1 MINSTIAAISS
12 GLTEAGISVIRISGP
27 DAIGI
32 GEKVFRSVS
41 GKKLADMSGY
51 TCALGKAISN
61 KCAIDE
67 CIATVFR
74 APRSYTGEDVVELSC
89 HGGIAVTRDI
99 LRAVLEAGASPAQ
112 PGEFTKRAFLNG
124 KMDLIEAESVMNLI
138 SAKSSGEAQAALAV
152 KEGYI
157 SKQVNEIKSELMNFA
172 AHLNAWADYPEEDIP
187 AIEPGHLKKY
197 LINASNRLNIL
208 LKKYDAGKL
217 MNHGINTVIIGRP
230 NVGKSTLMN
239 LLSGHDRSIVTDVP
253 GTTRDTVEEQI
264 QLGDFRLNLI
274 DTAGIHDTED
284 TVEKIGVERAQRK
297 LETAQ
302 FVIFI
307 ADLSVP
313 LSADDEHIYKMIPS
327 DIPVCFI
334 HNKSDRCI
342 GSNMNDYDGLKEK
355 YPDKNVLTTICTSLK
370 NEGSRVKNDL
380 ENLLGRYFIGR
391 DFSYA
396 SDVVS
401 YNERQ
406 RNLIEKTKTIMDEAT
421 NALNIGETL
430 DAVTVLIEEAVGY
443 LAELTG
449 ESVTDEVV
457 DRVFHNFCVGK

>member
-1 MINSTIAAISS
+1 MKSTIAAIST
-12 GLTEAGISVIRISGP
+12 GLTEAGISVIRVSGP
-27 DAIGI
+27 ESIDIAQ
-32 GEKVFRSVS
+32 KVFFSLS
-41 GKKLADMSGY
+41 GKKLSEMNGY
-51 TCALGKAISN
+51 TCTLGKVLFQN
-61 KCAIDE
+61 KEIDE

-99 LRAVLEAGASPAQ
+99 LRAVLNSGAVSAE

-138 SAKSSGEAQAALAV
+138 CAKSSGEAQAALAV

-157 SKQVNEIKSELMNFA
+157 SKQVNEIKTGLLNLA

-187 AIEPGHLKKY
+187 DIEPKHLKNSI
-197 LINASNRLNIL
+197 INASYKLDML

-217 MNHGINTVIIGRP
+217 FYNGINTVIVGRP

-239 LLSGHDRSIVTDVP
+239 ILSGYDRSIVTEVS

-274 DTAGIHDTED
+274 DTAGIHDTD
-284 TVEKIGVERAQRK
+284 DLVEKIGVERAQKK
-297 LETAQ
+297 LQTAQ

-313 LSADDEHIYKMIPS
+313 SRTDDERIYEMIPS
-327 DIPVCFI
+327 DVPIFFI
-334 HNKSDRCI
+334 NNKSDICI
-342 GSNMNDYDGLKEK
+342 ANNNCDELEKK
-355 YPDKNVLTTICTSLK
+355 YPDKNVIATVYTSLK
-370 NEGSRVKNDL
+370 NESNMIKYRI
-380 ENLLGRYFIGR
+380 EYLLGRYFIGN

-396 SDVVS
+396 SDVIS

-406 RNLIEKTKTIMDEAT
+406 RNLIEKTKAVIDEAIK
-421 NALNIGETL
+421 ALNIGETL
-430 DAVTVLIEEAVGY
+430 DAVTVLIEEAIRY

-449 ESVTDEVV
+449 ENVTDEVV

>member
-1 MINSTIAAISS
+1 MKSTIAAIST
-12 GLTEAGISVIRISGP
+12 GLTEAGISVIRVSGP
-27 DAIGI
+27 ESIDIAQ
-32 GEKVFRSVS
+32 KVFVSLS
-41 GKKLADMSGY
+41 GKKLSEMNGY
-51 TCALGKAISN
+51 TCALGKVLFQN
-61 KCAIDE
+61 KEIDE

-74 APRSYTGEDVVELSC
+74 APRSYTGEDVVEFSC

-99 LRAVLEAGASPAQ
+99 LRAVLNSGAVSAE

-124 KMDLIEAESVMNLI
+124 KMDFIEAESVMNLI
-138 SAKSSGEAQAALAV
+138 CAKSSGEAQAALAV

-157 SKQVNEIKSELMNFA
+157 SKQVNEIKTGLLNLA

-187 AIEPGHLKKY
+187 DIEPKHLKNF
-197 LINASNRLNIL
+197 LINASYHLSML

-217 MNHGINTVIIGRP
+217 FYNGINTVIVGRP

-239 LLSGHDRSIVTDVP
+239 ILSGYDRSIVTEVS

-274 DTAGIHDTED
+274 DTAGIHDTD
-284 TVEKIGVERAQRK
+284 DLVEKIGVERAQKK
-297 LETAQ
+297 LQTAQ

-313 LSADDEHIYKMIPS
+313 SRTDDERIYEMIPS
-327 DIPVCFI
+327 DVPIFFI
-334 HNKSDRCI
+334 NNKSDICI
-342 GSNMNDYDGLKEK
+342 ANNNCDELKKK
-355 YPDKNVLTTICTSLK
+355 YPDKNIIATVYTSLK
-370 NEGSRVKNDL
+370 NESNMVKDKI
-380 ENLLGRYFIGR
+380 EYLLGRYFIGN

-396 SDVVS
+396 SDVIS

-406 RNLIEKTKTIMDEAT
+406 RNLIEKTKAVVDEAIK
-421 NALNIGETL
+421 ALNLGETL
-430 DAVTVLIEEAVGY
+430 DAVTVLIEEAIRY

-449 ESVTDEVV
+449 ENVTDEVV

>member
-1 MINSTIAAISS
+1 MKSTIAAIST
-12 GLTEAGISVIRISGP
+12 GLTEAGISVIRVSGP
-27 DAIGI
+27 ESINIAQ
-32 GEKVFRSVS
+32 KVFVSLS
-41 GKKLADMSGY
+41 GKKLSEMNGY
-51 TCALGKAISN
+51 TCALGKVLFQN
-61 KCAIDE
+61 KEIDE

-99 LRAVLEAGASPAQ
+99 LRAVLNSGAVSAE

-138 SAKSSGEAQAALAV
+138 CAKSSGEAQAALAV

-157 SKQVNEIKSELMNFA
+157 SKQVNEIKTGLLNLA

-187 AIEPGHLKKY
+187 DIEPKHLKNF
-197 LINASNRLNIL
+197 LINASYNLDIL

-217 MNHGINTVIIGRP
+217 FYNGINTVIVGRP

-239 LLSGHDRSIVTDVP
+239 ILSGYDRSIVTEVS

-274 DTAGIHDTED
+274 DTAGIHDTD
-284 TVEKIGVERAQRK
+284 DLVEKIGVERAQKK
-297 LETAQ
+297 LQTAQ

-313 LSADDEHIYKMIPS
+313 SRTDDERIYEMIPS
-327 DIPVCFI
+327 NVPIFFI
-334 HNKSDRCI
+334 NNKSDICI
-342 GSNMNDYDGLKEK
+342 ANNNCDELKKK
-355 YPDKNVLTTICTSLK
+355 YPDKNIIATVYTSLK
-370 NEGSRVKNDL
+370 NESNMIKDRI
-380 ENLLGRYFIGR
+380 EYLLGRYFIGN

-396 SDVVS
+396 SDVIS

-406 RNLIEKTKTIMDEAT
+406 RNLIEKTKAVIDEAIK
-421 NALNIGETL
+421 ALNLGETL
-430 DAVTVLIEEAVGY
+430 DAVTVLFEEAIRY

-449 ESVTDEVV
+449 ENVTDEVV

>member
-1 MINSTIAAISS
+1 MKSTIAAIST
-12 GLTEAGISVIRISGP
+12 GLTEAGISVIRVSGP
-27 DAIGI
+27 ESIDIAQ
-32 GEKVFRSVS
+32 KVFVSLS
-41 GKKLADMSGY
+41 GKKLSEMNGY
-51 TCALGKAISN
+51 TCALGKVLFQN
-61 KCAIDE
+61 KEIDE

-99 LRAVLEAGASPAQ
+99 LRAVLNSGAVSAE

-138 SAKSSGEAQAALAV
+138 CAKSSGEAQAALAV

-157 SKQVNEIKSELMNFA
+157 SKQVNEIKTGLLNLA

-187 AIEPGHLKKY
+187 DIEPKHLKNF
-197 LINASNRLNIL
+197 LINASYNLDIL

-217 MNHGINTVIIGRP
+217 FYNGINTVIVGRP

-239 LLSGHDRSIVTDVP
+239 ILSGYDRSIVTEVS

-274 DTAGIHDTED
+274 DTAGIHDTD
-284 TVEKIGVERAQRK
+284 DLVEKIGVERAQKK
-297 LETAQ
+297 LQTAQ

-313 LSADDEHIYKMIPS
+313 SRTDDERIYEMIPS
-327 DIPVCFI
+327 DVPIFFI
-334 HNKSDRCI
+334 NNKSDICI
-342 GSNMNDYDGLKEK
+342 ANNNCDELKKK
-355 YPDKNVLTTICTSLK
+355 YPDKNIIATVYTSLK
-370 NEGSRVKNDL
+370 NESNMIKDRI
-380 ENLLGRYFIGR
+380 EYLLGRYFIGN

-396 SDVVS
+396 SDVIS

-406 RNLIEKTKTIMDEAT
+406 RNLIEKTKAVVDEAIK
-421 NALNIGETL
+421 ALNLGETL
-430 DAVTVLIEEAVGY
+430 DAVTVLIEEAIRY

-449 ESVTDEVV
+449 ENVTDEVV